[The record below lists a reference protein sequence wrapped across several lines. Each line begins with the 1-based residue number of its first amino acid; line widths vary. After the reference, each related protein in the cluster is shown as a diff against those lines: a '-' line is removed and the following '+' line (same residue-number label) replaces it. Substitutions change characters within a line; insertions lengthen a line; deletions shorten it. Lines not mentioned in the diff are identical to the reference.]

1 MAEITETPITDKYQY
16 NKLLKEIENE
26 EKRIKDPLTNEEQKK
41 VSNERLGKLNKR
53 KDEYLAKGQP
63 KNHLQSAME
72 GAREN
77 YLKSAAAYTPNM
89 NSSKDASLKANPEI
103 LAADEARNE
112 AKMADARN
120 SANNAAVE
128 EAEANVQN
136 TVEKVSAEDTEAP
149 ELSETEPAAVQAQ
162 SDIEQ
167 AVAGTKGSGTPTTP
181 QTVLTNVADK
191 YGFGLLKF
199 DENGK
204 IIVPDIKEESQW
216 KRADTSGKL
225 AMFGTALS
233 CIVSALSG
241 GNIPPI
247 NFNKIMGID
256 KQYTTYLANVHQFNE
271 AVSSGVKKESENIAD
286 ADYASYI
293 SSLPPKEK
301 EVLENISSGY
311 EMTKAEADKA
321 RLGKQGEVQEG
332 LIKAQAESGVDYLIR
347 LQDAYD
353 KGLITEKTFNL
364 AVEKAR
370 ADFGQWSGLW
380 ERITDR
386 AGINAGVSAKGKP
399 YGGVSIGK

>member
-1 MAEITETPITDKYQY
+1 MDENTPITDKYGY

-26 EKRIKDPLTNEEQKK
+26 EKRIKDPLTNGEQKN
-41 VSNERLGKLNKR
+41 VSNERLGKLNKL
-53 KDEYLAKGQP
+53 KDDYLAKGQP
-63 KNHLQSAME
+63 KKDTSAFE
-72 GAREN
+72 GAKEN
-77 YLKSAAAYTPNM
+77 YLKNAAAYAPDM
-89 NSSKDASLKANPEI
+89 NSPKDASLKANPEI

-128 EAEANVQN
+128 ETEAKVQDAVN
-136 TVEKVSAEDTEAP
+136 NATEEAGAP
-149 ELSETEPAAVQAQ
+149 ELNETEPAAVQAQ

-167 AVAGTKGSGTPTTP
+167 AVAETKGSGTPTTP

-247 NFNKIMGID
+247 NFNKIMGVD

-293 SSLPPKEK
+293 ANLPEK
-301 EVLENISSGY
+301 ERQIVENVSSDY
-311 EMTKAEADKA
+311 EMTKAAADKA
-321 RLGKQGEVQEG
+321 RLEKQGEVQKD
-332 LIKAQAESGVDYLIR
+332 LIEAQAKAGLNR
-347 LQDAYD
+347 LVALNDLY
-353 KGLITEKTFNL
+353 KRGLITEKTL
-364 AVEKAR
+364 DIAAR
-370 ADFGQWSGLW
+370 ATKADMGDFGGPY
-380 ERITDR
+380 ERYLLSTLSLILPHLGAKLNTPI
-386 AGINAGVSAKGKP
+386 GSVSVGK
-399 YGGVSIGK
+399 

>member
-1 MAEITETPITDKYQY
+1 MDENTPIKDKYQY
-16 NKLLKEIENE
+16 NKLLREIENE
-26 EKRIKDPLTNEEQKK
+26 EKRIKDPLTNGEQKN
-41 VSNERLGKLNKR
+41 VSNERLGKLNKL
-53 KDEYLAKGQP
+53 KDDYLAKEQP
-63 KNHLQSAME
+63 KNNLQSAME

-77 YLKSAAAYTPNM
+77 YLNNAAAYAPDM

-128 EAEANVQN
+128 EAEANVQDAVN
-136 TVEKVSAEDTEAP
+136 NATEEVEAP
-149 ELSETEPAAVQAQ
+149 ELNETEPAAVQAQ
-162 SDIEQ
+162 SDITQ
-167 AVAGTKGSGTPTTP
+167 AVAETKGSGQKTTP
-181 QTVLTNVADK
+181 QTVLANVADK

-293 SSLPPKEK
+293 ASLPEK
-301 EVLENISSGY
+301 EREILKDISSGY

-321 RLGKQGEVQEG
+321 RLGKQGEVQEA
-332 LIKAQAESGVDYLIR
+332 LIKAQAEAAVDYLIR

-353 KGLITEKTFNL
+353 KGLITDKTLEIERN
-364 AVEKAR
+364 KAR
-370 ADFGQWSGLW
+370 ADNGQWWGW
-380 ERITDR
+380 IERAAALRPR
-386 AGINAGVSAKGKP
+386 AN
-399 YGGVSIGK
+399 IGKSKKGNLGVNVGLGGD

>member
-1 MAEITETPITDKYQY
+1 MDEKEYK
-16 NKLLKEIENE
+16 KLLKEIDKEN
-26 EKRIKDPLTNEEQKK
+26 KRINDPLTDEEQKN
-41 VSNERLGKLNKR
+41 VSRNRLADLNKQ
-53 KDEYLAKGQP
+53 KDSYKKQP
-63 KNHLQSAME
+63 KEAKNHLQEAME
-72 GAREN
+72 GTRNNMLNAM
-77 YLKSAAAYTPNM
+77 AAYTPNM
-89 NSSKDASLKANPEI
+89 GSSKDASLAGNPEV
-103 LAADEARNE
+103 LEAEEERNE

-120 SANNAAVE
+120 SANNKAVE
-128 EAEANVQN
+128 EAEQGVQEAVANAKDPV
-136 TVEKVSAEDTEAP
+136 P
-149 ELSETEPAAVQAQ
+149 ELNETDEESAQAQ
-162 SDIEQ
+162 GDIEE
-167 AVAGTKGSGTPTTP
+167 AVVTARGSGQGVTP

-199 DENGK
+199 DEDGK

-216 KRADTSGKL
+216 KRADIAGKL
-225 AMFGTALS
+225 AMVGTVLS

-247 NFNKIMGID
+247 NFNKIVGLD
-256 KQYTTYLANVHQFNE
+256 KQYTTYLTNVHQFNE

-286 ADYASYI
+286 ADYASYMN
-293 SSLPPKEK
+293 SLPPKEK

-321 RLGKQGEVQEG
+321 RLGKQGEVQQA
-332 LIKAQAESGVDYLIR
+332 LIKAQAEAGVDYLIR

-353 KGLITEKTFNL
+353 EGLITEETFNL

>member
-1 MAEITETPITDKYQY
+1 MDENKPITDKYGY

-26 EKRIKDPLTNEEQKK
+26 EKRIKDPLTNGEQKN
-41 VSNERLGKLNKR
+41 VSNERLGKLNKL
-53 KDEYLAKGQP
+53 KDDYLAKGQP
-63 KNHLQSAME
+63 KKSWSDFE
-72 GAREN
+72 GTREN
-77 YLKSAAAYTPNM
+77 YLKNAAAYTPNM

-136 TVEKVSAEDTEAP
+136 TVKKVSAEDTEAP

-167 AVAGTKGSGTPTTP
+167 AVAETKGSGTPTTP

-271 AVSSGVKKESENIAD
+271 AVSSGIKKESENIAD

-332 LIKAQAESGVDYLIR
+332 LIKAQAEAAVDYLIR

-353 KGLITEKTFNL
+353 KGLITDKTLEIERN
-364 AVEKAR
+364 KTR
-370 ADFGQWSGLW
+370 ADNGQWWGW
-380 ERITDR
+380 IERAAAVRPR
-386 AGINAGVSAKGKP
+386 ANIGKSKEGNLGINLGL
-399 YGGVSIGK
+399 GGN

>member
-1 MAEITETPITDKYQY
+1 MDEKEY
-16 NKLLKEIENE
+16 NKLLKEIDKEN
-26 EKRIKDPLTNEEQKK
+26 KRINDPLTDEEQKT
-41 VSNERLGKLNKR
+41 VSRNRLADLNKQ
-53 KDEYLAKGQP
+53 KDTYKKQP
-63 KNHLQSAME
+63 KEQKNHLQEAME
-72 GAREN
+72 GTRKNMLNAM
-77 YLKSAAAYTPNM
+77 AAYTPNM
-89 NSSKDASLKANPEI
+89 GSKKDASLAGNPEV
-103 LAADEARNE
+103 LEAEEKRNE

-128 EAEANVQN
+128 EAENNVQE

-167 AVAGTKGSGTPTTP
+167 AVAETKGSGTPTTP

-271 AVSSGVKKESENIAD
+271 AVSSGIKKESENIAD

-332 LIKAQAESGVDYLIR
+332 LIKAQAEAAVDYLIR

-353 KGLITEKTFNL
+353 KGLITDKTLEIERN
-364 AVEKAR
+364 KTR
-370 ADFGQWSGLW
+370 ADNGQWWGW
-380 ERITDR
+380 IERAAAVRPR
-386 AGINAGVSAKGKP
+386 ANIGKSKEGNLGINLGL
-399 YGGVSIGK
+399 GGN